1 MSYLKE
7 LRIENFRGFD
17 TLNIEGFSK
26 INLLLGKNNCGKTS
40 ILESLFLLFGM
51 SNPSLPDTINRMR
64 GIGLKSPQQL
74 KYLFHKLK
82 FNNHPTFYAKFD
94 DSSERWLEISPRY
107 QRKNIGLDPSINKE
121 VPEDIH
127 FTGSTDESFEIN
139 GLDFKFSYGSN
150 TEQKKS
156 LTNSLIL
163 NFPEISRRINKE
175 YNEQL
180 YGVFIPSDSK
190 DNNALQRYSKIV
202 KNRGG
207 DLILEVMQ
215 KFDPRIE
222 LIQPLPDGIF
232 FGLKGLDEL
241 VPSNILGDGLRKF
254 LNVITA
260 IAESKNSYIFL
271 DEIENGLHYS
281 AHKLLWE
288 SILSMTD
295 TFNVQV
301 FITTHNIESLA
312 CLKLALEEAK
322 YKKMQDLANVFT
334 ITETTKSGFKAYKY
348 SFEAFKDAIEKETE
362 LRS

>member
-7 LRIENFRGFD
+7 LKVDNFRGFD
-17 TLNIEGFSK
+17 KLQIEGFSK

-40 ILESLFLLFGM
+40 ILESLFLLLGM
-51 SNPSLPDTINRMR
+51 SNPSLPDTVNRIR

-82 FNNHPTFYAKFD
+82 FINHPTFFAKFD
-94 DSSERWLEISPRY
+94 DSSERWLEISPKY
-107 QRKNIGLDPSINKE
+107 QRKNPVIDPSSNKE
-121 VPEDIH
+121 IIEEVQ
-127 FTGSTDESFEIN
+127 FTGSTDESFEIS
-139 GLDFKFSYGSN
+139 GLDLKFAFGSK
-150 TEQKKS
+150 TQQKKT

-163 NFPEISRRINKE
+163 HFPEISRRINKE

-180 YGVFIPSDSK
+180 KGVFIPSDSK
-190 DNNALQRYSKIV
+190 DTNALSRFSKIV
-202 KNRGG
+202 KDRGG
-207 DLILEVMQ
+207 DLILETMQ

-232 FGLKGLDEL
+232 FGLRGFDEL
-241 VPSNILGDGLRKF
+241 VPSNLLGDGLRKF

-260 IAESKNSYIFL
+260 ISESKNSFILL

-301 FITTHNIESLA
+301 FITTHSIESIT
-312 CLKLALEEAK
+312 CLKLALEEEK
-322 YKKMQDLANVFT
+322 YIKMQELAKVFT
-334 ITETTKSGFKAYKY
+334 ITETTKSGFKAYRY
-348 SFEAFKDAIEKETE
+348 SFEALKDAIEKETE